1 MGYCASVIR
10 MSLQVSLLKP
20 LLLHIKVRLP
30 VLLCAVKTV
39 EGDFRFCWTTTPN
52 VGQTHKE
59 NPNLVRI
66 LYMVCTLNDIYKQY
80 DKLHEHWYTK
90 ISSLR
95 CVADRNPPQ
104 NASDL
109 YTRYWSDAEHCR
121 PCTRLSGVNWWKQK
135 QITLIVPIGYSL
147 FADHRSVPSSGPG
160 LVCLTILCLSRVR
173 VHRFRDNAVTGDIP
187 LISPV
192 LESMV
197 PLSTWYRMS
206 GTSGIYYFWQPDRL
220 CYSPPLLGFYWNR
233 WGGNSFASGLNAS
246 KEWITR
252 DQFSGLGITSAFAPL
267 SLAFNVSPCVFILP
281 FPPDVFNFGIFI
293 A

>member
-1 MGYCASVIR
+1 MNFIR
-10 MSLQVSLLKP
+10 RSSIILNLF
-20 LLLHIKVRLP
+20 LLHIEVRLP

-80 DKLHEHWYTK
+80 NKVHEHWYTK

-95 CVADRNPPQ
+95 CVADRNPPH

-109 YTRYWSDAEHCR
+109 YTKYWSDAEHCR
-121 PCTRLSGVNWWKQK
+121 PCTRLSGVHWWKQK
-135 QITLIVPIGYSL
+135 QITLIVPIGHSL

-160 LVCLTILCLSRVR
+160 FVCLTIFCLSRVR
-173 VHRFRDNAVTGDIP
+173 VHRFRDNAVTGDIT

-192 LESMV
+192 
-197 PLSTWYRMS
+197 
-206 GTSGIYYFWQPDRL
+206 
-220 CYSPPLLGFYWNR
+220 
-233 WGGNSFASGLNAS
+233 
-246 KEWITR
+246 
-252 DQFSGLGITSAFAPL
+252 
-267 SLAFNVSPCVFILP
+267 
-281 FPPDVFNFGIFI
+281 
-293 A
+293 

>member
-1 MGYCASVIR
+1 MSPPVIQWYAIILVFCVIAKLQNSRCITATPGYFSVLR
-10 MSLQVSLLKP
+10 QVV
-20 LLLHIKVRLP
+20 LHIKVRLP

-80 DKLHEHWYTK
+80 NKLHWYTK

-160 LVCLTILCLSRVR
+160 
-173 VHRFRDNAVTGDIP
+173 
-187 LISPV
+187 
-192 LESMV
+192 
-197 PLSTWYRMS
+197 
-206 GTSGIYYFWQPDRL
+206 
-220 CYSPPLLGFYWNR
+220 
-233 WGGNSFASGLNAS
+233 
-246 KEWITR
+246 
-252 DQFSGLGITSAFAPL
+252 FS
-267 SLAFNVSPCVFILP
+267 
-281 FPPDVFNFGIFI
+281 
-293 A
+293 